1 MGLRVRLYEFGDF
14 SLDPTEQVLLCA
26 GKPVQLTPRAFA
38 VLRVLVDNAGH
49 VVEKQDLMQAVWVDA
64 VVEEANLPQTI
75 CILRKVL
82 GERHRGHHSNDYIQ
96 TVARRGYRF
105 VAAVKILDEPANLPP
120 GSLKPTPEL
129 NGEGKHAYEALKTSN
144 PEKNEAYH
152 LYLRGRHYWSKYT
165 IEDLTKG
172 IQQFTRALEIDS
184 DCSLAYTGLGDC
196 YYRLAN
202 IHLPPRKAMPKAKRA
217 VLTALELD
225 DRLSEAHA
233 LLGLIRMFFENDLPA
248 AENEFKRAIE
258 LAPASALAHKRYGW
272 ALAMQGRFDEAITE
286 INRALRFEPRWYEAY
301 VGLGIVLHMARR
313 YDSAVVQAHLAL
325 DMEPEFF
332 PAHIL
337 LGIAHV
343 QQGRFSEAIAELE
356 TAAGLADLPFT
367 LGYLGYACGV
377 SENRRQASMVLTEL
391 ESRSARAYVTP
402 YAMALVH
409 IGLGDKERALQSL
422 VETAK
427 DRNEMRGFIRTSPEF
442 DNLRSDER
450 FIALQL

>member
-1 MGLRVRLYEFGDF
+1 MSFTGRIYEFGNF

-26 GKPVQLTPRAFA
+26 GKPVQVTPRAFA
-38 VLRVLVDNAGH
+38 VLRLLVDNAGH
-49 VVEKQDLMQAVWVDA
+49 VVEKQELMRTVWVDA

-82 GERHRGHHSNDYIQ
+82 GERNLGHHSRDYIE

-105 VAAVKILDEPANLPP
+105 VAAVRILDESADLRLE
-120 GSLKPTPEL
+120 SLKQRREPESES
-129 NGEGKHAYEALKTSN
+129 NQAYATLQK
-144 PEKNEAYH
+144 PYPAKNEAYH
-152 LYLRGRHYWSKYT
+152 LYLRGRYYWSKYT

-172 IQQFTRALEIDS
+172 IQQFTRAIEIDS

-202 IHLPPRKAMPKAKRA
+202 IHLPPRKAMPEAKRA

-225 DRLSEAHA
+225 DRVSEAHA
-233 LLGLIRMFFENDLPA
+233 LLGLIRMFFENDLAA

-286 INRALRFEPRWYEAY
+286 INLALRFEPRWYEAY
-301 VGLGIVLHMARR
+301 VGLGIVLHMARQ
-313 YDSAVVQAHLAL
+313 YDSAVVQAHVAL

-332 PAHIL
+332 PAHVL
-337 LGIAHV
+337 LGIAHL
-343 QQGRFSEAIAELE
+343 QQNRFYEAIAELE
-356 TAAGLADLPFT
+356 TAAALADLPFT
-367 LGYLGYACGV
+367 LGYLGYAYGV
-377 SENRRQASMVLTEL
+377 SGNRRQASMVLTEL

-409 IGLGDKERALQSL
+409 TGLGHKKQAMKWIVTTYE
-422 VETAK
+422 
-427 DRNEMRGFIRTSPEF
+427 DRNEMIGFVGTSPEF
-442 DNLRSDER
+442 DSLRSEER
-450 FIALQL
+450 FSALLQ

>member
-1 MGLRVRLYEFGDF
+1 MRLTGRIYEFGNF
-14 SLDPTEQVLLCA
+14 SLVPTERVLLCA

-38 VLRVLVDNAGH
+38 VLQVLVDNAGH
-49 VVEKQDLMQAVWVDA
+49 VVEKQELMQTVWVDA

-82 GERHRGHHSNDYIQ
+82 GERHRGHHSRDYIE

-105 VAAVKILDEPANLPP
+105 VAAVRILDESADLRLE
-120 GSLKPTPEL
+120 SLKQRPKPQGESNHVYETLQKSYPT
-129 NGEGKHAYEALKTSN
+129 
-144 PEKNEAYH
+144 KNEAHH
-152 LYLRGRHYWSKYT
+152 LYLRGRYYWSKYT

-172 IQQFTRALEIDS
+172 IQQFTRAIEIDS

-202 IHLPPRKAMPKAKRA
+202 IHLPPPQAMPKAKRA

-286 INRALRFEPRWYEAY
+286 INLALRFEPRWYEAY
-301 VGLGIVLHMARR
+301 VGLGIVLHMARQH
-313 YDSAVVQAHLAL
+313 DSAIVQAHLAL

-332 PAHIL
+332 AAHVL
-337 LGIAHV
+337 LGIAHL
-343 QQGRFSEAIAELE
+343 QQGRFYEAIAELE
-356 TAAGLADLPFT
+356 TAAALADLPFT
-367 LGYLGYACGV
+367 LGYLGYAYGV
-377 SENRRQASMVLTEL
+377 SGNRQQASIVLTEL

-409 IGLGDKERALQSL
+409 TGLGHREQALKSIATTH
-422 VETAK
+422 E
-427 DRNEMRGFIRTSPEF
+427 DRNEMIGLVRTSPEF
-442 DNLRSDER
+442 DSLRSDER
-450 FIALQL
+450 FSALLR